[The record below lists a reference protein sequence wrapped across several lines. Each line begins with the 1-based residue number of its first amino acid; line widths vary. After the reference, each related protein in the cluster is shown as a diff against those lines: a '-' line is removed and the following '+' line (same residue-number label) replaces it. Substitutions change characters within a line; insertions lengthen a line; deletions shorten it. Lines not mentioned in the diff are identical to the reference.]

1 MKNVP
6 NGLSSLKK
14 IKDKLDIGKLETTPV
29 DLSRLINVLKN
40 NVIKKTEYNEFV
52 KKCSTIKTTDTSDF
66 VQKADCNTKIGEI
79 E

>member
-6 NGLSSLKK
+6 NGLSSFKK
-14 IKDKLDIGKLETTPV
+14 IKDKLDISKLETTPV

-52 KKCSTIKTTDTSDF
+52 KNCSTIKTTDTSDF